1 MTRSLEI
8 AFVASLCCALFSPY
22 LRSEDYILKK
32 DVEAIPSVSLT
43 SGGQLFFVCESCHS
57 LNEVGREYKIGPNLY
72 GILGRSAASG
82 EDYNFSEELKRS
94 GIIWTRESLIAW
106 IVSTETMVPGTFMLY
121 ENFLNAQEVNSLV
134 NYMIEKVE

>member
-8 AFVASLCCALFSPY
+8 AFVASLCIALFSPY
-22 LRSEDYILKK
+22 LRSEDDILKK

-57 LNEVGREYKIGPNLY
+57 LNEDGREYKIGPNLY
-72 GILGRSAASG
+72 GILGRPAASR
-82 EDYNFSEELKRS
+82 EDYDFSEELKRS

-121 ENFLNAQEVNSLV
+121 ENFLNTQEVNSLV

>member
-1 MTRSLEI
+1 M
-8 AFVASLCCALFSPY
+8 ASLCSALFSPY
-22 LRSEDYILKK
+22 LRSENDIQKK
-32 DVEAIPSVSLT
+32 DVEAVPSVSLT
-43 SGGQLFFVCESCHS
+43 SGEQLFFVCDSCHS
-57 LNEVGREYKIGPNLY
+57 LNEVGRGYKIGPNLY
-72 GILGRSAASG
+72 GILGRPAASR

>member
-8 AFVASLCCALFSPY
+8 AFVASLCSALFSPY
-22 LRSEDYILKK
+22 LRSENDILKK
-32 DVEAIPSVSLT
+32 DVEAVPSVSLT
-43 SGGQLFFVCESCHS
+43 SGEQLFFVCDSCHS
-57 LNEVGREYKIGPNLY
+57 LNEVGRGYKIGPNLY
-72 GILGRSAASG
+72 GILGRPAASR
-82 EDYNFSEELKRS
+82 EDYDFSEELKRS